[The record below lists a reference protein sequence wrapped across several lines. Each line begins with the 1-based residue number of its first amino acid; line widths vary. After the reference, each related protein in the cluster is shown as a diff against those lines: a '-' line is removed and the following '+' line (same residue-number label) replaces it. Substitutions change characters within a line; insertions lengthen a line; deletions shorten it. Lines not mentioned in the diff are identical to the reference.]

1 MPGFGH
7 WSLIYIYISEKT
19 NNDFIDNRLRI
30 EKQSKMSEKIEKNE
44 EPIKRDAK
52 KAGRLSEKRSWAGV
66 FQMGALRM
74 RQSLLI
80 KCVRDKN

>member
-52 KAGRLSEKRSWAGV
+52 KAGK
-66 FQMGALRM
+66 ALREEELG
-74 RQSLLI
+74 RRVLDGSS
-80 KCVRDKN
+80 